1 MRPTHTTKTVFPKR
15 SPTMFRTPRLFSLVL
30 AVLTGMFLVAA
41 ANAEGP
47 RRGPNPPRQG
57 PQMGRMHVPG
67 ISGKLLGLLRI
78 EEVRNELDL
87 KEDQVQQLKDI
98 AKMLRKGIPAPSGK
112 REDLRNLPPEER
124 RAKLEAFRKK
134 ALKHSEKFREQIKEV
149 LTSDQFKRLE
159 QIEFQVRLKIRGAGV
174 LADKKLAEK
183 LGITGEQK
191 EKFREL
197 RQQLTGEMREFA
209 VELRNTDPAERAEKE
224 KELHQRLAEVRKE
237 VFKQAFEVLTY
248 EQRETLEEMKGEP
261 FELDLSKVMRTIGGM
276 RMGPGG
282 RPGGPG
288 EMRRGPGGRPGGPG
302 EMRRGP
308 GGRQGG
314 PGMQLRRGP
323 QQNGPP
329 REPRE

>member
-1 MRPTHTTKTVFPKR
+1 
-15 SPTMFRTPRLFSLVL
+15 
-30 AVLTGMFLVAA
+30 
-41 ANAEGP
+41 
-47 RRGPNPPRQG
+47 
-57 PQMGRMHVPG
+57 MGRMHSPG

-87 KEDQVQQLKDI
+87 EEDQIQQLKDI
-98 AKMLRKGIPAPSGK
+98 AKMLRKGMPVPLDK
-112 REDLRNLPPEER
+112 RNLSPEER
-124 RAKLEAFRKK
+124 RAKLNETHKK

-183 LGITGEQK
+183 LGITDEQK
-191 EKFREL
+191 KKFREL
-197 RQQLTGEMREFA
+197 RQQLTGKMREFGE
-209 VELRNTDPAERAEKE
+209 ELRNTDPAERAEKE

-261 FELDLSKVMRTIGGM
+261 FELDLSKVMKPIGGM

-282 RPGGPG
+282 MRRGPG
-288 EMRRGPGGRPGGPG
+288 EMRRGPGGR
-302 EMRRGP
+302 R
-308 GGRQGG
+308 GG
-314 PGMQLRRGP
+314 PGMQLRMGP
-323 QQNGPP
+323 PRQGPP